1 MGMPPSSRSPE
12 RLTTLRGNVGVA
24 RAAGVAGIV
33 ASVAMLV
40 ALFLPFV
47 RQTCAGCST
56 LLVAWLPVG
65 RLVASPDAGV
75 LIWIAALVAVTSV
88 GYLLGVG
95 GRWTALT
102 GTGLAL
108 AALALAIFEGVAAFP
123 RVLSVATL
131 PLGMTSLP
139 VSYGLEPGYYL
150 FLGGAVLAV
159 MAGTLML
166 VARPGIASVLSPR
179 LLESPRAAA
188 ALGWACV
195 AALAVAFAGLFAPFA
210 QLACDYGCPAGVVH
224 PGSYSGSLIGGP
236 GGWMVLVA
244 LAAAA
249 LATSR
254 WLASQRTSQAAALGA
269 VILCL
274 VLQVLISFQMA
285 NAATL
290 VLGWPFS
297 ISTSRG
303 LGFALL
309 QGGSGAAVLFA
320 ILMVAATHRLRLRGG
335 ETPRVDSAAVR
346 PA

>member
-1 MGMPPSSRSPE
+1 MPPSSRAPE
-12 RLTTLRGNVGVA
+12 RLIALRGNVWLA
-24 RAAGVAGIV
+24 RGAGVAGVV
-33 ASVAMLV
+33 AAGAMLV

-47 RQTCAGCST
+47 RQDCAGCSASY
-56 LLVAWLPVG
+56 VSWLPVG
-65 RLVASPDAGV
+65 RLVVSPDAGV

-88 GYLLGVG
+88 GRLLDIGV
-95 GRWTALT
+95 RWTALA
-102 GTGLAL
+102 GVCLAL

-139 VSYGLEPGYYL
+139 VSYGLESGYYL

-159 MAGTLML
+159 VAGAMML
-166 VARPGIASVLSPR
+166 VARPGVASVLSPR
-179 LLESPRAAA
+179 LLESPRTAVT
-188 ALGWACV
+188 LGWACV

-210 QLACDYGCPAGVVH
+210 QLACYYGCPAGVVH
-224 PGSYSGSLIGGP
+224 PGSYSGSVIGGP
-236 GGWMVLVA
+236 GGWTILAA

-254 WLASQRTSQAAALGA
+254 WLASHRTSQGSALGA
-269 VILCL
+269 LVLGL

-297 ISTSRG
+297 IPTSRG
-303 LGFALL
+303 LGSALL
-309 QGGSGAAVLFA
+309 LGGSGAAVLLA
-320 ILMVAATHRLRLRGG
+320 LLMLTCTYRLQAKAGEARARSVAT
-335 ETPRVDSAAVR
+335 VR
-346 PA
+346 PP